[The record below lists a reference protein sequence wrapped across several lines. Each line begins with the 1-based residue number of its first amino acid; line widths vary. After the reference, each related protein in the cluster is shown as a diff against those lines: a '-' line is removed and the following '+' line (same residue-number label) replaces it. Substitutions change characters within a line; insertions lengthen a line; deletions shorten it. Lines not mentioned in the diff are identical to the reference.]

1 MQTNI
6 AERYRSDP
14 KVQAAENILRKCVH
28 CGFCLATCPTYNIL
42 GDELDSPRGRIYQ
55 IKQIL
60 EGETPT
66 TEVRTHL
73 DRCLTCR
80 NCETTCP
87 SGVEY
92 GRLLDV
98 GRHVVEEQTT
108 RPLTE
113 QWMRRLVKFVLPY
126 PERIGPLMRMGQ
138 FIRPL
143 LPQRL
148 AASVPPVQAVVP
160 QRSSAAS
167 SAQDARRTMLLLD
180 GCVQPSM
187 APATNVAARRVLE
200 RLGITLLDGN
210 SVCCG
215 AIHHHLNDTP
225 EALDFVRRNIDL
237 WWPLVEQGAEAIVIT
252 ASGCGS
258 MVKDYG
264 ELLAADPVYAEKA
277 ARIAAMTSDLSE
289 VVADV
294 AAGFTADS
302 ATDSVTGTVRNQSS
316 GLCRKLYGQDTIDT
330 QQLQAL
336 VDSRRVALEEKTA
349 ATIARESQQGAFNV
363 AFHPPCSLQH
373 GQKLAG
379 KVEKLLGDLG
389 LNLVQFDDSHECCGS
404 AGTYSIFQPK
414 LSTTLKAKKLSNI
427 HKAAPSVIVSANIG
441 CQLHLQSASNVPVM
455 HWIELLDAALPTRL
469 S

>member
-6 AERYRSDP
+6 AERYSSDP

-55 IKQIL
+55 IKQVL
-60 EGETPT
+60 EGEAPT
-66 TEVRTHL
+66 LEVRNHL

-98 GRHVVEEQTT
+98 GRHIVEEQTT
-108 RPLTE
+108 RPWHE
-113 QWMRRLVKFVLPY
+113 QWMRKLVKFVLPY
-126 PERIGPLMRMGQ
+126 PSRIGTLIRLGQ
-138 FIRPL
+138 FFRPV
-143 LPQRL
+143 LPERL
-148 AASVPPVQAVVP
+148 AASVPPAQAVIP
-160 QRSSAAS
+160 DQPAPLSKRAG
-167 SAQDARRTMLLLD
+167 RRTMLLLE
-180 GCVQPSM
+180 GCVQPAM
-187 APATNVAARRVLE
+187 APATNTAAIRVLE

-225 EALDFVRRNIDL
+225 EALNFVRRNIDL
-237 WWPLVEQGAEAIVIT
+237 WWPLIEQGAEAIVIT

-264 ELLAADPVYAEKA
+264 ELLADDVDYADKA
-277 ARIAAMTSDLSE
+277 ARVSELTADLSE

-294 AAGFTADS
+294 AYGIAANEVAG
-302 ATDSVTGTVRNQSS
+302 
-316 GLCRKLYGQDTIDT
+316 GLCQTLYGRDKIDT
-330 QQLQAL
+330 RHLQGLA
-336 VDSRRVALEEKTA
+336 DSRRVALEEKSA
-349 ATIARESQQGAFNV
+349 ATVARESQQESFNV

-389 LNLVQFDDSHECCGS
+389 LNLVRFDDSQECCGS

-414 LSTTLKAKKLSNI
+414 LSNTLKAKKLSNI

-441 CQLHLQSASNVPVM
+441 CQLHLQSASKVPVM
-455 HWIELLDAALPTRL
+455 HWIELLDAALPVEMP
-469 S
+469 

>member
-6 AERYRSDP
+6 AERYSSDP

-55 IKQIL
+55 IKQVL

-108 RPLTE
+108 RPWHEL
-113 QWMRRLVKFVLPY
+113 WLRSLVKNVLPY
-126 PERIGPLMRMGQ
+126 PSRIGPLIRIGQ
-138 FIRPL
+138 FFRPV
-143 LPQRL
+143 LPERL
-148 AASVPPVQAVVP
+148 AASVPPVHAVMP
-160 QRSSAAS
+160 EQTPSLSNRAA
-167 SAQDARRTMLLLD
+167 QRTMLLLD

-187 APATNVAARRVLE
+187 APAINKAAIRVLE

-237 WWPLVEQGAEAIVIT
+237 WWPLIEQGAEAIVIT

-264 ELLAADPVYAEKA
+264 ELLADDAEYAEKA
-277 ARIAAMTSDLSE
+277 ARVSALTADLSE

-294 AAGFTADS
+294 ATTIAADDVAG
-302 ATDSVTGTVRNQSS
+302 
-316 GLCRKLYGQDTIDT
+316 GLCRKLYGRDRIDT
-330 QQLQAL
+330 RHLQAL
-336 VDSRRVALEEKTA
+336 TDSRRVALEDKTA
-349 ATIARESQQGAFNV
+349 ATVARESQQSSFKV

-379 KVEKLLGDLG
+379 KVEKLLGNVG
-389 LNLVQFDDSHECCGS
+389 LELVQIDDSQECCGS

-441 CQLHLQSASNVPVM
+441 CQLHLQSASKVPVM
-455 HWIELLDAALPTRL
+455 HWIELLDAALPL
-469 S
+469 EMP

>member
-6 AERYRSDP
+6 AERYSSDP

-60 EGETPT
+60 EGEKPT

-98 GRHVVEEQTT
+98 GRHIVEEQTT
-108 RPLTE
+108 RPLSE
-113 QWMRRLVKFVLPY
+113 QWMRSLVKLILPY
-126 PERIGPLMRMGQ
+126 PSRIGPLIRLGQ
-138 FIRPL
+138 FFRPL
-143 LPQRL
+143 LPERL
-148 AASVPPVQAVVP
+148 AASVPPVQALIP
-160 QRSSAAS
+160 AP
-167 SAQDARRTMLLLD
+167 ARIRRTSGSKSGQATMLLLD

-187 APATNVAARRVLE
+187 APATNHAAARVLE
-200 RLGITLLDGN
+200 RLGITLLDGK

-225 EALDFVRRNIDL
+225 EALEFVRRNIDQ
-237 WWPLVEQGAEAIVIT
+237 WWPFIEEGAQAIVIT

-258 MVKDYG
+258 MVKEYG
-264 ELLAADPVYAEKA
+264 ELLANDADYSEKA
-277 ARIAAMTSDLSE
+277 ARVSALTKDLSE

-294 AAGFTADS
+294 ATSMLEPAVAED
-302 ATDSVTGTVRNQSS
+302 
-316 GLCRKLYGQDTIDT
+316 GLCQKLYGRDSIDT
-330 QQLQAL
+330 HHLQAL
-336 VDSRRVALEEKTA
+336 VESRRVALEEKTA
-349 ATIARESQQGAFNV
+349 AKVASESLSGPFRV

-379 KVEKLLGDLG
+379 KVEKLLSDLG
-389 LNLVQFDDSHECCGS
+389 LDLVPFDDSHECCGS

-414 LSTTLKAKKLSNI
+414 LSTTLKAKKLANI
-427 HKAAPSVIVSANIG
+427 HKSAPSVIVSANIG
-441 CQLHLQSASNVPVM
+441 CQLHLQSASKVPVM
-455 HWIELLDAALPTRL
+455 HWIELLDAALPL
-469 S
+469 QMP